1 MTTMLGRSH
10 TQDAKSLVVDFLG
23 ASVLSEDQ
31 ITDSGDTECCISV
44 GALRIF
50 YRPIIGAKLKVWNH
64 MGEIIETLYLRNI
77 CLFEIHR
84 LQKITGVSFFNLHQ
98 QREHAA
104 CTKRDAAL
112 LV

>member
-1 MTTMLGRSH
+1 MLHKRWRTTH
-10 TQDAKSLVVDFLG
+10 FLPPNHR
-23 ASVLSEDQ
+23 A
-31 ITDSGDTECCISV
+31 T
-44 GALRIF
+44 
-50 YRPIIGAKLKVWNH
+50 LKVWNH
-64 MGEIIETLYLRNI
+64 MGKIIETLYLRNI

-84 LQKITGVSFFNLHQ
+84 LQKITGVSFFNFHQ